1 MPRKTDSNSP
11 GDWLFFV
18 ESDLELVR
26 VGVERELSYTL
37 CRSKL
42 AELLEKVMKAELI
55 RLGWILEKTH
65 DLRKL
70 GGYLAERNSDLMA
83 EIRPLCDALA
93 EAYFSD
99 RYPGFD
105 LEDPD
110 WPGLRDELEAI
121 AALAATVRSRLP
133 TPPP

>member
-1 MPRKTDSNSP
+1 MPRKTDSNAP

-18 ESDLELVR
+18 ESDLDLLH
-26 VGVERELSYTL
+26 VGVERELSYVL

-55 RLGWILEKTH
+55 RRGWILDRTH
-65 DLRKL
+65 DLRKI

-83 EIRPLCDALA
+83 EIRPLCDRLA
-93 EAYFSD
+93 DAYFID

-105 LEDPD
+105 LDDPD
-110 WPGLRDELEAI
+110 WPALRAQLEGVT
-121 AALAATVRSRLP
+121 ALAAKIRSRLP
-133 TPPP
+133 ASQL

>member
-1 MPRKTDSNSP
+1 M
-11 GDWLFFV
+11 
-18 ESDLELVR
+18 
-26 VGVERELSYTL
+26 GVERELSYVL

-70 GGYLAERNSDLMA
+70 GGYLAVRKSDLIA
-83 EIRPLCDALA
+83 EIRPLCDTLA

-110 WPGLRDELEAI
+110 WPALRAQLENVT
-121 AALAATVRSRLP
+121 ALAAKIRSRL
-133 TPPP
+133 TSPPPR